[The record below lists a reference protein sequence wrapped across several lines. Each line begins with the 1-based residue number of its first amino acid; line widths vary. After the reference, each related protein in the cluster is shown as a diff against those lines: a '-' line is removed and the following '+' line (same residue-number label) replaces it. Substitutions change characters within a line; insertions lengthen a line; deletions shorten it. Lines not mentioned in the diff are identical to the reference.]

1 MTSLPAFYG
10 KLLVTLFAQKLIRI
24 GRDILP
30 WATHSRRG
38 GPCSPSREFGLALQ
52 QIQQAIEPH
61 VSLKRTLY
69 SWNQIAQALAEKS
82 RKRRLQLAKWCSKA
96 DQTKHAAHLKPIS
109 MPSRSAVL
117 ARNFRVKPA
126 TRVKPNGGPVRTL
139 FLIINT
145 LAASAALATPRG
157 ERGPLCAAD
166 NRCEI
171 NPHCP
176 EATMLIVAKS

>member
-1 MTSLPAFYG
+1 MAWTEMVDGKPAFCC
-10 KLLVTLFAQKLIRI
+10 KVLFGYTDGISI
-24 GRDILP
+24 
-30 WATHSRRG
+30 
-38 GPCSPSREFGLALQ
+38 
-52 QIQQAIEPH
+52 
-61 VSLKRTLY
+61 
-69 SWNQIAQALAEKS
+69 
-82 RKRRLQLAKWCSKA
+82 RLQLAKWCSKA